1 MLTLAWMSVEA
12 TVALGAAWKSEA
24 LFFWDLGATAPL
36 NYFRRPLSFGDFR
49 SESDSVES
57 ERLAARVAGGL
68 LFVVAASAI
77 VRSGLSLLGYREP
90 QPSTVGIILLIVAA
104 IGMPWLA

>member
-1 MLTLAWMSVEA
+1 VR
-12 TVALGAAWKSEA
+12 LGSPEA
-24 LFFWDLGATAPL
+24 LFFWDLAATAPL